1 VKVLHLGTGAAAIA
15 AMLLVAAC
23 GGGSSGAA
31 STPRSSTGTS
41 AASGTPTPVG
51 SPPAVAT
58 LARQVNSAIANA
70 TSVHI
75 TIPDEQGSGGYGLD
89 VGLTRSNDMYGDI
102 SYNNQ
107 PVTML
112 VRNGRAYM
120 RLTAGAVKA
129 MGLPSV
135 ACVLMC
141 GKYVEMTA
149 SQSKSMLTGA
159 RWSDLVGS
167 LVGSPSSVPG
177 LHYVRTVTVD
187 GQPAWELSASGGT
200 AYVAARGA
208 PYPLR
213 VVKGPDRIDYTQW
226 NRVTI
231 PPPPPASQVID
242 LSQLQQLAQS

>member
-89 VGLTRSNDMYGDI
+89 VGLTRSNDMYGTM
-102 SYNNQ
+102 SHNNQ
-107 PVTML
+107 PVTVL
-112 VRNGRAYM
+112 ARNGRTYIKI
-120 RLTAGAVKA
+120 TAEALKA
-129 MGLPSV
+129 MGIPAA

-141 GKYVEMTA
+141 GKYLKMTA
-149 SQSKSMLTGA
+149 SQSKSMFAGA
-159 RWSDLVGS
+159 GWSDLVGS

-187 GQPAWELSASGGT
+187 GQPAWELTASGGT
-200 AYVAARGA
+200 AYVAARGT

-226 NRVTI
+226 NDVTI

-242 LSQLQQLAQS
+242 LSQLQKLAQS